1 VTLTTLLLLNALVRL
16 KFNAVLAVEALLADA
31 PKAPEFLESPVSLRV
46 EVLLLV
52 LLLLLSTV
60 LVLLLSSVFVL
71 VELSV
76 LVLVLL
82 LSIVLVLFS
91 VLVLLLVSV
100 LVFVLVL
107 LSVLTLADESPA
119 AEALV
124 GPLAVEVPALLSVG
138 SAAPA
143 TPDRPSARAKAA
155 VVMMTFFM
163 TSS

>member
-1 VTLTTLLLLNALVRL
+1 MLPMWEIRLPDTDPSSLVTLTTLLLLNALVRL

-82 LSIVLVLFS
+82 LSI
-91 VLVLLLVSV
+91 
-100 LVFVLVL
+100 
-107 LSVLTLADESPA
+107 
-119 AEALV
+119 
-124 GPLAVEVPALLSVG
+124 
-138 SAAPA
+138 
-143 TPDRPSARAKAA
+143 
-155 VVMMTFFM
+155 FFWCCCYR
-163 TSS
+163 SFFGCCQYWF